1 MYWCFVYSLL
11 HFFGNWLVSIHGF
24 FGLAGSNTSTGWLAT
39 ASTSVVFNYDWM
51 GGASRSAATGCLPTA
66 VAVYN
71 WGYNF
76 RGAWTWFWFF
86 VWEFLHNLRFL
97 HAVAS
102 WFLVALNLSNN
113 DGFGFFLAVVSWAF
127 RCTGN
132 SQKCE
137 YYN

>member
-1 MYWCFVYSLL
+1 MYSLL
-11 HFFGNWLVSIHGF
+11 HFFGNWLVSIHRF
-24 FGLAGSNTSTGWLAT
+24 FCLAGGNTST
-39 ASTSVVFNYDWM
+39 S
-51 GGASRSAATGCLPTA
+51 CLSTA
-66 VAVYN
+66 VTLNN

-76 RGAWTWFWFF
+76 RGTWAWFWFF

-113 DGFGFFLAVVSWAF
+113 DGFGFFLAVISWAF

-132 SQKCE
+132 SQKC
-137 YYN
+137 